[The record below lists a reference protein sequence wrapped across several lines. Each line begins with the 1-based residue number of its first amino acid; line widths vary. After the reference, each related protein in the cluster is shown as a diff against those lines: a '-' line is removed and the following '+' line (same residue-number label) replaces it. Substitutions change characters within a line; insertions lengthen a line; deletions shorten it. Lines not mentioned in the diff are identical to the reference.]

1 MNHVF
6 CLVSS
11 KNTEQ
16 FTKLALDSFFKHTK
30 LEKGDIFVFV
40 NNDGTNVFRKDY
52 PIDIYINNKIPKG
65 FAKNFN
71 KGLRIAKKFAKHFV
85 LLTNDIILTEGWFD
99 PLKQRDDCILVPCSN
114 INYIYRADN
123 FKFDFVVQLEDYLG
137 KEHFLNEIVKFH
149 KSRFSF
155 DSLEDKIFIQLYL
168 ARIPYQIHSE
178 IGYLDETFSTGGGE
192 DMDYRI
198 RSAIKGY
205 KTMIANYSFVLH
217 FHGKSTWDGDET
229 DAQEEARRMS
239 YLRRGN
245 EKWGKDLTDIFISG
259 REAKEKCYE
268 LGFKEQF
275 DKGESYKIMRI
286 LAKC

>member
-6 CLVSS
+6 CLVST

-40 NNDGTNVFRKDY
+40 NNDGTNAFRKDY
-52 PIDIYINNKIPKG
+52 PIDIYINNKIPKS
-65 FAKNFN
+65 FSKNFN
-71 KGLRIAKKFAKHFV
+71 KGLRIAKRFAKHFV
-85 LLTNDIILTEGWFD
+85 LLTNDIILTEGWFE
-99 PLKQRDDCILVPCSN
+99 PLKQKDDCILVPCCN

-123 FKFDFVVQLEDYLG
+123 FKFEFVVQLEDYLG
-137 KEHFLNEIVKFH
+137 KEKLLDEVVKFH
-149 KSRFSF
+149 KSRFNF

-178 IGYLDETFSTGGGE
+178 IGYFDETFSNAGGE
-192 DMDYRI
+192 DMDFRI

-205 KTMIANYSFVLH
+205 KTMVATHPFVLH
-217 FHGKSTWDGDET
+217 FHGKSSWDGDET

-239 YLRRGN
+239 YLKRGN
-245 EKWGKDLTDIFISG
+245 EKWGKNLTDIFISG
-259 REAKEKCYE
+259 AKAKEVCYE